1 MLKLWGR
8 RNSINVQ
15 KVLWALAEI
24 GLEYEH
30 VNAGGPYGGLGEAS
44 FLAMNPHGRIP
55 VIEDEGA
62 AVWES
67 NAIVR
72 YLAARY
78 SPGDLSPADTAARA
92 RSDQWM
98 DWCATLLQ
106 PAFMD
111 FFWNWYRTPESERNE
126 AHNRAQLARAH
137 QAFATLG
144 QAVGEQAFLT
154 GPRLTMGDIP
164 AGAMLYRYFTLE
176 IDRPRL
182 PRLEAWYERLSEREP
197 YRQGVMIRYDELK
210 GRQAF

>member
-15 KVLWALAEI
+15 KVLWTLAEI

-30 VNAGGPYGGLGEAS
+30 VNVGGPYGGLGEAS

-55 VIEDEGA
+55 VIEDEGTA
-62 AVWES
+62 IWES

-78 SPGDLSPADTAARA
+78 SPGGLSPIDPAERA

-98 DWCATLLQ
+98 DWCATALQ
-106 PAFMD
+106 PALMD
-111 FFWNWYRTPESERNE
+111 FFWSWYRTPEAQRNE
-126 AHNRAQLARAH
+126 ALNRAQLARAYR
-137 QAFATLG
+137 AFADLG
-144 QAVGEQAFLT
+144 QALGKQPFLS
-154 GPRLTMGDIP
+154 GSNLTMGDIP
-164 AGAMLYRYFTLE
+164 TGAMLYRYFTLE

-182 PRLEAWYERLSEREP
+182 PRLEAWYERMCERES
-197 YRQGVMIRYDELK
+197 YRQGVMIPYDDLK